1 MTNQQNE
8 GGEKIESIN
17 ASFLCGRIAT
27 GVIKTSEKTDL
38 YLCDIC
44 RSMLDPGDKMVWI
57 PYCFVAC
64 CGIF

>member
-8 GGEKIESIN
+8 GGEEKNRIYKCE
-17 ASFLCGRIAT
+17 FLCGRIAT

-44 RSMLDPGDKMVWI
+44 RRMLDPDDKMIWI
-57 PYCFVAC
+57 LY
-64 CGIF
+64 